1 MCHYLKWGKIGQKS
15 RPMRYV
21 LRQEKKGR
29 SMEDTKEMIN
39 IEKREKYK
47 LTRHEYGNIKR
58 EDRDKFKD
66 LVNR

>member
-1 MCHYLKWGKIGQKS
+1 
-15 RPMRYV
+15 MRYV

-47 LTRHEYGNIKR
+47 LTKHEYGNIKR